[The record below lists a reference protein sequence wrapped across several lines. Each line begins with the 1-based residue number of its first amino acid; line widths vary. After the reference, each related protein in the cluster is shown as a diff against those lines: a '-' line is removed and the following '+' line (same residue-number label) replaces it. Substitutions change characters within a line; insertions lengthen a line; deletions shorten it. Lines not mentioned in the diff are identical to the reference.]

1 MPTKIETPACVKE
14 FMSRLYPDIDVDRIT
29 FHEGVP
35 FYTFPGAAITIGP
48 HIYFREERFDP
59 CGCKGIALIA
69 HELYHVHQGAA
80 GFGFWFLRPYY
91 FGYVWAWLTSGF
103 KRGKEHPLEA
113 PAYKLQRRV
122 SDCCDSVREATGQAG
137 PCICQDGRPTGISDA
152 FLSAFAAECPDP
164 LAGDD

>member
-1 MPTKIETPACVKE
+1 MSSKIEAPACVKG
-14 FMSRLYPDIDVDRIT
+14 FMSRLYPDIDIDRIT

-35 FYTFPGAAITIGP
+35 FYTFPGGAITIGP
-48 HIYFREERFDP
+48 HIYFREGKFDP

-91 FGYVWAWLTSGF
+91 LRYAWAWLTSGF
-103 KRGKEHPLEA
+103 KRGEAHPLEA
-113 PAYKLQRRV
+113 PAYALQRRV
-122 SDCCDSVREATGQAG
+122 LGCCDVVGQATGQAG
-137 PCICQDGRPTGISDA
+137 PCICQDGRPTGVSEA